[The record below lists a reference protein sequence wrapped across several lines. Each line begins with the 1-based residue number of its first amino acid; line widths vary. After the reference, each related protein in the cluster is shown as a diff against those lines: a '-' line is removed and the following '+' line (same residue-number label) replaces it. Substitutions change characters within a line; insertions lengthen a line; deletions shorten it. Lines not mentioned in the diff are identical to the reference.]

1 LVIFSCSS
9 GRGTSGY
16 GGLDFG
22 VCLEITYIIS
32 FFPLQLAEALFLIF
46 PSSVHF
52 SFVSF
57 GLRQRKKT
65 LQKVIWEREIGEEE
79 DERDAGER
87 KKKTKKNVWWEEE
100 REKSNFF
107 LKLK

>member
-1 LVIFSCSS
+1 LVIFFCSS

-46 PSSVHF
+46 PSSVDF

-65 LQKVIWEREIGEEE
+65 LPKVIWEREIGEEE

-87 KKKTKKNVWWEEE
+87 KKKQRKTCGGRK
-100 REKSNFF
+100 REKKVIFF
-107 LKLK
+107 

>member
-1 LVIFSCSS
+1 LVIFFCSS

-46 PSSVHF
+46 PSSVDF

-65 LQKVIWEREIGEEE
+65 LPKVIWEREIGEEE

-87 KKKTKKNVWWEEE
+87 KKNK
-100 REKSNFF
+100 EKRVV
-107 LKLK
+107 

>member
-1 LVIFSCSS
+1 LVIFFCSS

-46 PSSVHF
+46 PSSVDF

-65 LQKVIWEREIGEEE
+65 LPKVIWEREIGEEE

-87 KKKTKKNVWWEEE
+87 KKKQRKTCGGRK
-100 REKSNFF
+100 REKKVIFF
-107 LKLK
+107 KLK